1 MVKGIPRAL
10 AAGLAGPALALLLGG
25 CGYHHQYRPDKPAS
39 TVVGPEIHFVE
50 ADDEGWFWA
59 PAQANN
65 AISAATD
72 AAEHGDA
79 VVVVFIH
86 GWHHLAKCCDENLE
100 GFKEVLNKLNDQLRR
115 DMYKE
120 ARNIIHHGV
129 AGKQV
134 RIIGIYVGWRGR
146 AWPGFLDYLTF
157 WGRKS
162 AAERVGDTDL
172 QEFLIRLRNL
182 HQSRQI
188 RPEDV
193 NDPAIKDRPGKLFG
207 LVEIGHSF
215 GGQVL
220 LRATNPYLE
229 HKLISLNP
237 RPGYLREKTP
247 ADAPA
252 EPLKAPVEGFGDLV
266 VLINP
271 AVEAA
276 AYQRLHAL
284 SRMNYAPAQWPLML
298 TISAT
303 SDKPRKTFFPA
314 GRVAGEI
321 FTGKPGKEEREDTLE
336 RKALGF
342 ASEQVTHDL
351 KPVDANEKL
360 LKEQMKQKPDDVCPQ
375 CAGKTFDWYDW
386 QRKKE
391 PRLQPDSLTA
401 DIPDHL
407 DEVQRKL
414 AVLKLAHD
422 IRCYDFSR
430 KTTFYDV
437 VLEPKQ
443 DQVPLANQAF
453 IVADA
458 PANLVEGHNGMFS
471 RPLMDFLTT
480 YIGFAEAKRL
490 FGMLPPPKDAP
501 PELKECK

>member
-1 MVKGIPRAL
+1 MKGFPRAL
-10 AAGLAGPALALLLGG
+10 ATGVTSTALAMCWVG
-25 CGYHHQYRPDKPAS
+25 CGGYHHQYRPDTPVTTA
-39 TVVGPEIHFVE
+39 VGPEIHFVE
-50 ADDEGWFWA
+50 ADDEGWLWA

-65 AISAATD
+65 AIAAATE
-72 AAEHGDA
+72 AAEQGDA

-100 GFKEVLNKLNDQLRR
+100 GFRQVLGKLDEQLGR

-120 ARNIIHHGV
+120 ARSLIHNGDPRRP
-129 AGKQV
+129 V

-162 AAERVGDTDL
+162 AAERVGETDL
-172 QEFLIRLRNL
+172 QEFLVRLRDL

-188 RPEDV
+188 RPEDLT
-193 NDPAIKDRPGKLFG
+193 DPAIAQRPGKLFG

-220 LRATNPYLE
+220 LRATDPYLE
-229 HKLISLNP
+229 HKLISINP
-237 RPGYLREKTP
+237 RPGYLRDKTP
-247 ADAPA
+247 VDPPA

-284 SRMNYAPAQWPLML
+284 SRMNFAPAQWPLML

-303 SDKPRKTFFPA
+303 NDGPRKTWFNA

-321 FTGKPGKEEREDTLE
+321 FGGKPGKEAREDTLE
-336 RKALGF
+336 RRALGF
-342 ASEQVTHDL
+342 ATEQVTHEL
-351 KPVDANEKL
+351 KPVNPDEKL
-360 LKEQMKQKPDDVCPQ
+360 HKQALAQQADSACPQ
-375 CAGKTFDWYDW
+375 CAGKSFDWYDW
-386 QRKKE
+386 ERKPE
-391 PRLQPDSLTA
+391 PRLRPDSLSA
-401 DIPDHL
+401 
-407 DEVQRKL
+407 EVPHGLGGEARRL
-414 AVLKLAHD
+414 AVAKLAHD
-422 IRCYDFSR
+422 IACFDFS
-430 KTTFYDV
+430 KQTTFFDV

-443 DQVPLANQAF
+443 DAPPLANQAF
-453 IVADA
+453 IVAET
-458 PANLVEGHNGMFS
+458 PPNLVDGHNGMFS

-490 FGMLPPPKDAP
+490 FGMLPPSPDTPK
-501 PELKECK
+501 ELQDCP